1 MVCIFIFW
9 LIFSEKIL
17 IIFFDF
23 SDIFL
28 IPLLELVIQKM
39 FFEIAGVPLQYIP
52 TVRKEYQYKE
62 NIALRRQIDNF
73 LIKASRRQIKL
84 R

>member
-1 MVCIFIFW
+1 
-9 LIFSEKIL
+9 
-17 IIFFDF
+17 
-23 SDIFL
+23 
-28 IPLLELVIQKM
+28 M
-39 FFEIAGVPLQYIP
+39 FFEIAGVPLQPQFGPIVQSS
-52 TVRKEYQYKE
+52 VRKEYQYKE